1 MYPFGTEKMKK
12 LLNGKALC
20 PVLACHCLFIMI
32 TAHFALIKQTAIQD
46 IGVNTYALK
55 FEIPCINIIIL
66 CLEREVLV

>member
-1 MYPFGTEKMKK
+1 
-12 LLNGKALC
+12 
-20 PVLACHCLFIMI
+20 MI

-55 FEIPCINIIIL
+55 FEIPCINIIL